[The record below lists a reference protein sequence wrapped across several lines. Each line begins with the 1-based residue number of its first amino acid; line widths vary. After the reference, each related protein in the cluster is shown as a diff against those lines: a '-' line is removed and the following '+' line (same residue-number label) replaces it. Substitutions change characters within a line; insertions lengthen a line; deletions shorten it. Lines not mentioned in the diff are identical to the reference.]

1 MRIKG
6 DINMTTLIK
15 TSPVAHA
22 HQTKQAQIGMHHGME
37 VALSFEGNEVEE
49 MHKKILAVTDVSCFA
64 RFGIKGPKAADWLNQ
79 QGIKTPDLINAWVEG
94 APNTLVLRLGGSE
107 FLVEDQAQGNACE
120 GLRAFD
126 QANTPCAYQV
136 ARNDAAFILGGHEV
150 LNLLSEL
157 CTLDLRNSALPS
169 HGLVMTQIAGISAT
183 LIRES
188 LGGEQVYRIWC
199 DGTYGSYLW
208 EVLIEIAQE
217 LGGGAVGL
225 ICRFQ

>member
-1 MRIKG
+1 
-6 DINMTTLIK
+6 MTIFIK
-15 TSPVAHA
+15 TTPVAYTHYA
-22 HQTKQAQIGMHHGME
+22 VQPRIGMHHGME
-37 VALSFEGNEVEE
+37 IALSFEGDSTEKA
-49 MHKKILAVTDVSCFA
+49 HKQVLAVTDVSCFA

-79 QGIKTPDLINAWVEG
+79 QGIKTPEVMNAWVEG

-107 FLVEDQAQGNACE
+107 FLVEDQAQGKACE
-120 GLRAFD
+120 ALISFD
-126 QANTPCAYQV
+126 QASTTGAYQV
-136 ARNDAAFILGGHEV
+136 ARSDAAFILGGREV

-157 CTLDLRNSALPS
+157 CMLDLRDSAWPS
-169 HGLVMTQIAGISAT
+169 HGVVMTQVAGISAT

-188 LGGEQVYRIWC
+188 LAGEQVYRIWC

-208 EVLIEIAQE
+208 EVLTEIAQE